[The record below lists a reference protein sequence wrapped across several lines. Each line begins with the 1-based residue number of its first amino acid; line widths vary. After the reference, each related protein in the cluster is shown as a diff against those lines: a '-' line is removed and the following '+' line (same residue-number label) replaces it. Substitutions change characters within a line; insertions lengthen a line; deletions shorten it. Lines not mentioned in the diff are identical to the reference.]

1 MGTGIYLL
9 KTPSG
14 ILYRTYCEMTVDGG
28 GFTFVASIAE
38 GTGWEFNSRRW
49 TDTSVFNDDLLL
61 PLRGTKVDRK
71 VISYNVLPL
80 KEVMITDHTLH
91 NYHVMFNFKDS
102 DLKFSSLRDAFA
114 NGGNYLWANRKTSRG
129 SGIWKSPNWAFNNVD
144 SKSHCYNGRV
154 AVCKQTSA
162 RHTGGGTLIGIS
174 CRGSRNHDV
183 NLYRSVQS
191 HAYTCN
197 GETHSL
203 SIAPDSYYNIFV
215 R

>member
-71 VISYNVLPL
+71 VISYKVLPL

-114 NGGNYLWANRKTSRG
+114 NGGNYLWATRKTSRG
-129 SGIWKSPNWAFNNVD
+129 SGIWEVTELGF
-144 SKSHCYNGRV
+144 
-154 AVCKQTSA
+154 Q
-162 RHTGGGTLIGIS
+162 
-174 CRGSRNHDV
+174 
-183 NLYRSVQS
+183 
-191 HAYTCN
+191 
-197 GETHSL
+197 
-203 SIAPDSYYNIFV
+203 
-215 R
+215 